1 MNLGLVAARRAA
13 FGLVVGVVAVLGV
26 LSVSRSEESASH
38 AADGHEAAAAEGEHA
53 GKHAHIGHANASP
66 GLETNPAD
74 IKSDLAVWTFVV
86 FLVLLVVLWKFAWG
100 PIATGLEKR
109 EHSIADEIA
118 AAQRAHEEAKQLLAE
133 HERKL
138 AGTADEIRAMMEQAR
153 RDGEHVKAEI
163 LAEAKAGA
171 DAERT
176 RAIHD
181 IEAATDQALHSL
193 AEKSA
198 DIVVDL
204 AGKIVKSKL
213 SPEEHSRLVREAVSR
228 FSDAQPSQ
236 N

>member
-1 MNLGLVAARRAA
+1 MKAGIGAAWRVGFAWIVGAVAVAALVAP
-13 FGLVVGVVAVLGV
+13 
-26 LSVSRSEESASH
+26 SRSEEPAAQA
-38 AADGHEAAAAEGEHA
+38 AADHDAAAGEHA
-53 GKHAHIGHANASP
+53 GPHVHIGHANASP

-86 FLVLLVVLWKFAWG
+86 FLLLLGVLWKFAWG
-100 PIATGLEKR
+100 PLATGLEKR

-118 AAQRAHEEAKQLLAE
+118 AAQRAHEEAKQLLAD
-133 HERKL
+133 HERRL
-138 AGTADEIRAMMEQAR
+138 AGAADEVRAMIEQAR
-153 RDGEHVKAEI
+153 RDGEQVKAEI

-181 IEAATDQALHSL
+181 IEAATVQALHSL

-204 AGKIVKSKL
+204 AGKIVQSKL
-213 SPEEHSRLVREAVSR
+213 SPEEHSRLVREAVGR
-228 FSDAQPSQ
+228 FSAAAPSE